1 MGSVELIRSCDHHIL
16 LIEMLPKSIQK
27 TINELSRLPGI
38 GSKTAQRLAMYLL
51 RDNKKLHR
59 DLGEALI
66 NLTEGVHYC
75 AECHNLA
82 DGELCKVCENPLR
95 DKSLICVVEETLDVV
110 SLENTGQFKGVY
122 HVLHG
127 ALSPIDGIGPSDLKI
142 AELTERVQN
151 NMNTEHPIREI
162 ILATNPSVE
171 GEATA
176 LYIQRQLTELLT
188 TFPSTECTESQ
199 LKITRIARGIPIGG
213 ELEYADYVT
222 LTKALEG
229 RQRY

>member
-1 MGSVELIRSCDHHIL
+1 
-16 LIEMLPKSIQK
+16 MLPKSIQK

-38 GSKTAQRLAMYLL
+38 GAKTAQRLAMYLL

-66 NLTEGVHYC
+66 NLTDGVHYC
-75 AECHNLA
+75 IECHNLA
-82 DGELCKVCENPLR
+82 DGELCKICDNPLR
-95 DKSLICVVEETLDVV
+95 DKSLICVVGEALDVV
-110 SLENTGQFKGVY
+110 SIENTGQYKGVY

-127 ALSPIDGIGPSDLKI
+127 VLSPIDGIGPEDIKMDALI
-142 AELTERVQN
+142 RRVEN
-151 NMNTEHPIREI
+151 RMNTDYPVREI

-176 LYIQRQLTELLT
+176 LYIQRQIMGLKT
-188 TFPSTECTESQ
+188 TLPSTEYPEAE
-199 LKITRIARGIPIGG
+199 LRITRIARGIPIGG

-222 LTKALEG
+222 LTKAMEG
-229 RQRY
+229 RQNY

>member
-1 MGSVELIRSCDHHIL
+1 
-16 LIEMLPKSIQK
+16 MLPKSIQK
-27 TINELSRLPGI
+27 TISELSRLPGI

-75 AECHNLA
+75 KECHNLA
-82 DGELCKVCENPLR
+82 DGELCGICSNPARDQSLVC
-95 DKSLICVVEETLDVV
+95 IVEEALDVV
-110 SLENTGQFKGVY
+110 SIENTGQYKGAY

-142 AELTERVQN
+142 DELVRRVESH
-151 NMNTEHPIREI
+151 MNTESPIKEI

-176 LYIQRQLTELLT
+176 LYIQRQLIDLKTTLPGTDCPEGELR
-188 TFPSTECTESQ
+188 
-199 LKITRIARGIPIGG
+199 ITRIARGIPIGG

-222 LTKALEG
+222 LTRAMEG
-229 RQRY
+229 RQNY

>member
-1 MGSVELIRSCDHHIL
+1 
-16 LIEMLPKSIQK
+16 MLPKSIQN

-75 AECHNLA
+75 QECHNLA
-82 DGELCKVCENPLR
+82 DGELCGICSNPMR
-95 DKSLICVVEETLDVV
+95 DKSLICVVEEALDVV
-110 SLENTGQFKGVY
+110 SIENTGQFKGTY

-127 ALSPIDGIGPSDLKI
+127 ALSPIDGISPSDIKI
-142 AELTERVQN
+142 GELIDRIQG
-151 NMNTEHPIREI
+151 NMNTEHPIREV

-176 LYIQRQLTELLT
+176 LYIQRQLTDFKT
-188 TFPSTECTESQ
+188 TLPSTECPD

-222 LTKALEG
+222 LTRALEG
-229 RQRY
+229 RQMY

>member
-1 MGSVELIRSCDHHIL
+1 
-16 LIEMLPKSIQK
+16 MLPKSIQK

-75 AECHNLA
+75 SECHNLA
-82 DGELCKVCENPLR
+82 DGELCKICDNPLR
-95 DKSLICVVEETLDVV
+95 EASLICVVEEALDVV
-110 SLENTGQFKGVY
+110 SLENTGQYKGVY

-127 ALSPIDGIGPSDLKI
+127 ALSPIDGVGPKDIKI
-142 AELTERVQN
+142 KELVDRVRERDVAGKPVV
-151 NMNTEHPIREI
+151 EV

-176 LYIQRQLTELLT
+176 LYIQKQLAEISDELT
-188 TFPSTECTESQ
+188 QEVNV
-199 LKITRIARGIPIGG
+199 TRIARGIPIGG

>member
-1 MGSVELIRSCDHHIL
+1 
-16 LIEMLPKSIQK
+16 MLPKSIQK

-75 AECHNLA
+75 RECHNLA
-82 DGELCKVCENPLR
+82 DGELCKICSDPLR
-95 DKSLICVVEETLDVV
+95 DQSLICVVEEALDVV
-110 SLENTGQFKGVY
+110 SIENTGQYKGAY

-142 AELTERVQN
+142 DELVNRVEHH
-151 NMNTEHPIREI
+151 MNTESPIKEI

-176 LYIQRQLTELLT
+176 LYIQRQLIELKT
-188 TFPSTECTESQ
+188 TLPSTDCPESE
-199 LKITRIARGIPIGG
+199 LRITRIARGIPIGG

-222 LTKALEG
+222 LTRAMEG
-229 RQRY
+229 RQNY

>member
-1 MGSVELIRSCDHHIL
+1 
-16 LIEMLPKSIQK
+16 MLPKSIQK

-38 GSKTAQRLAMYLL
+38 GFKTAQRLAMYLL

-66 NLTEGVHYC
+66 NLTDGVHYC
-75 AECHNLA
+75 KECYNLA
-82 DGELCKVCENPLR
+82 DGELCGICNDVLR
-95 DKSLICVVEETLDVV
+95 DRSIVCVVEEALDVV
-110 SLENTGQFKGVY
+110 SIESTGQFKGVY

-127 ALSPIDGIGPSDLKI
+127 ALSPIDGIGPSDLKMDQLI
-142 AELTERVQN
+142 RRVEN
-151 NMNTEHPIREI
+151 RMNTDYSIREI

-176 LYIQRQLTELLT
+176 LYIQRQLTDLKTTLPATGCSEFELR
-188 TFPSTECTESQ
+188 
-199 LKITRIARGIPIGG
+199 ITRIARGIPIGG

-229 RQRY
+229 RQLY